1 MRPNTSAPIGRVIR
15 ARPTVAAI
23 TARGLPNVVA
33 MSWTTNVRTKK
44 SNASSVH
51 PRNPARTALRWF
63 ARALLEMLAVFV
75 AEGRSTASIC
85 RELYCPDGRH
95 LCRIAIVSSAGAHG
109 LRRCSALCARYD
121 VEARRDRAAGDAR
134 TRTGRR
140 DTGVRARKDRSGARV
155 AYLSTRR
162 REARTRTSRG
172 LPHRLRGWLR
182 RPARR
187 RGGRCCED
195 SGDESG

>member
-63 ARALLEMLAVFV
+63 ARALDVLALSGV
-75 AEGRSTASIC
+75 EGRSTASMC

-95 LCRIAIVSSAGAHG
+95 LCRSAIVSSARAHG
-109 LRRCSALCARYD
+109 VWRRSALCARYD
-121 VEARRDRAAGDAR
+121 GQARRDRTADHARARAGR
-134 TRTGRR
+134 H
-140 DTGVRARKDRSGARV
+140 DTGVRARKDRPGTCV
-155 AYLSTRR
+155 AHLPTRR
-162 REARTRTSRG
+162 REART
-172 LPHRLRGWLR
+172 
-182 RPARR
+182 
-187 RGGRCCED
+187 
-195 SGDESG
+195 